1 MDVRVGNGFDVHKF
15 TDGTILRLCGI
26 NIDFHK
32 KLAGHS
38 DADVA
43 LHALTDAL
51 FGALGKGDIGTWFP
65 PTEPKWKNADS
76 SIFLTCAN
84 EEIDK
89 KGFKISNIDLTII
102 CEEPKIN
109 CYSDDMI
116 QFLSN
121 TLNLSLDRINLKA
134 TTTEQLGFTG
144 RKEGIA
150 ALCTVMLVEK

>member
-15 TDGTILRLCGI
+15 TDGNILRLCGI
-26 NIDFHK
+26 NINFHK

-51 FGALGKGDIGTWFP
+51 FGAIAEGDIGTWFP

-76 SIFLTCAN
+76 SIFLKCAN
-84 EEIDK
+84 EEVGK

-102 CEEPKIN
+102 CEEPKIS
-109 CYSDDMI
+109 CYSDDMT
-116 QFLSN
+116 QFLST
-121 TLNLSLDRINLKA
+121 TLNLSIDRINVKA

>member
-1 MDVRVGNGFDVHKF
+1 MEVRVGNGFDVHKF
-15 TDGTILRLCGI
+15 TDGNILRLCGI
-26 NIDFHK
+26 NINFHK

-51 FGALGKGDIGTWFP
+51 FGAIAEGDIGTWFP
-65 PTEPKWKNADS
+65 PTESKWKNADS
-76 SIFLTCAN
+76 SIFLKCAN
-84 EEIDK
+84 EEVGK

-109 CYSDDMI
+109 CYSDDMK
-116 QFLSN
+116 QFLSS
-121 TLNLSLDRINLKA
+121 TLNLSFDRINVKA

>member
-15 TDGTILRLCGI
+15 TAGTILRLCGI
-26 NIDFHK
+26 NIKFNK
-32 KLAGHS
+32 SLAGHS

-51 FGALGKGDIGTWFP
+51 FGAIGKGDIGTWFP

-76 SIFLTCAN
+76 SIFLTFAN
-84 EEIDK
+84 EEVDK
-89 KGFKISNIDLTII
+89 NGFKISNIDLTII

-109 CYSDDMI
+109 WYADNMK
-116 QFLSN
+116 QFLSGM
-121 TLNLSLDRINLKA
+121 LKLSTYRINVKA
-134 TTTEQLGFTG
+134 TTTEKLGFTG

-150 ALCTVMLVEK
+150 ALCTVILLEK

>member
-1 MDVRVGNGFDVHKF
+1 MDVRIGNGFDVHKF
-15 TDGTILRLCGI
+15 TDGTNLRLCGI
-26 NIDFHK
+26 NINFHK

-51 FGALGKGDIGTWFP
+51 FGAIGTGDIGTWFP

-84 EEIDK
+84 KEVGK
-89 KGFKISNIDLTII
+89 KGFEISNIDLTII
-102 CEEPKIN
+102 CEEPKIT
-109 CYSDDMI
+109 CYSDDMT
-116 QFLSN
+116 QFLSSA
-121 TLNLSLDRINLKA
+121 LNLSVERINLKA
-134 TTTEQLGFTG
+134 TTTEQLGFAG

>member
-1 MDVRVGNGFDVHKF
+1 MFRIGTGFDVHAF
-15 TDGTILRLCGI
+15 EPGNNLYLCGVKI
-26 NIDFHK
+26 PFDK
-32 KLAGHS
+32 SLAGHS

-51 FGALGKGDIGTWFP
+51 FGAIGKGDIGTWFP

-76 SIFLTCAN
+76 SVFLICAS
-84 EEIDK
+84 EEVGK
-89 KGFKISNIDLTII
+89 MGFKISNIDLTII

-109 CYSDDMI
+109 HYSNDMK
-116 QFLSN
+116 QFLAH
-121 TLNLSLDRINLKA
+121 TLKLSIDRINVKA

-150 ALCTVMLVEK
+150 ALCTVILLEK

>member
-32 KLAGHS
+32 QLAGHS

-51 FGALGKGDIGTWFP
+51 FGAIGKGDIGTWFP

-76 SIFLTCAN
+76 SVFLICAS
-84 EEIDK
+84 EEVGNTPGAYRPGGDC
-89 KGFKISNIDLTII
+89 TI
-102 CEEPKIN
+102 
-109 CYSDDMI
+109 
-116 QFLSN
+116 
-121 TLNLSLDRINLKA
+121 
-134 TTTEQLGFTG
+134 G
-144 RKEGIA
+144 
-150 ALCTVMLVEK
+150 